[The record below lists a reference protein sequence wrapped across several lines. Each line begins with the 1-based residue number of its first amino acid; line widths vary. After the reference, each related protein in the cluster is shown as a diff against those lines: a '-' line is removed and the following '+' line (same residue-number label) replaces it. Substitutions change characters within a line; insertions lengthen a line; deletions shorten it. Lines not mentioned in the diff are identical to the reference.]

1 MKYTIITSLCILSSM
16 LIGIE
21 SGFALSQWQ
30 SYEEYIAW
38 SEKFCDDSTKPW
50 WKNNTLVP
58 KIDYPELTDASV
70 NATITKWRD
79 SKPEW
84 MIWDEKS
91 RLRYDLDPVRIGEFD
106 WFKALEVARIGYRA
120 NMNSL
125 FACGV
130 ISSRINTIVELKE
143 LIGQKVKNKKNSEI
157 LDSLKKEWDKLIKTS
172 NTLKC
177 KPQQKEEIMIGI
189 TNTAT
194 YQYCRYRHYLGYLD
208 SNVNASIRNVQEIEA
223 KIGKW
228 SGTTLP
234 TNTEEWVKIT
244 PKYATN
250 IQSEIIR
257 ADNTLPKAIKTLAEM
272 DQTYGS
278 HILLILIYDDYV
290 QLRKALSAYMNLS
303 SQLYQKAYN
312 AQSTNK

>member
-1 MKYTIITSLCILSSM
+1 MTYRSITSLCILLSM
-16 LIGIE
+16 ITVTD
-21 SGFALSQWQ
+21 STFALSLGQ
-30 SYEEYIAW
+30 SYTEYIEW

-50 WKNNTLVP
+50 GKNNTLVP
-58 KIDYPELTDASV
+58 QIDYPELTDAAV
-70 NATITKWRD
+70 NATLTKWRD
-79 SKPEW
+79 SKTEW
-84 MIWDEKS
+84 MIGDEKS
-91 RLRYDLDPVRIGEFD
+91 RLRYDLDPVRIGEYEG
-106 WFKALEVARIGYRA
+106 FKALEVARIGYRA
-120 NMNSL
+120 NMNAL

-130 ISSRINTIVELKE
+130 ISSRIKTIGELKDI
-143 LIGQKVKNKKNSEI
+143 IGKKVKSKEWEI
-157 LDSLKKEWDKLIKTS
+157 LKSLDREWEKLIKTS
-172 NTLKC
+172 NSLKC
-177 KPQQKEEIMIGI
+177 KPPSKEEIMVGI

-208 SNVNASIRNVQEIEA
+208 SNVNASIRNVQEIEQ

-228 SGTTLP
+228 NGTTIP
-234 TNTEEWVKIT
+234 QTTEEWVKIT

-250 IQSEIIR
+250 ITSEIIR

-278 HILLILIYDDYV
+278 HILLILIYDDYI

-303 SQLYQKAYN
+303 SQLYQKAFN